1 VASEEN
7 REQARSGPVAILL
20 VFLRLGCTS
29 FGGPVAHM
37 GYFRKEFVARRG
49 WLSEGTYAELLAIAH
64 ALPGPGSSQVGFAVG
79 LLRGGWWGGLAAW
92 VGFTLPSAVLMVAVA
107 YGGALWAAPAG
118 GRVFHGL
125 QLVAVAVVAQA
136 VVAMQRTLAPEW
148 RRLLIAAAA
157 MATVLLLPW
166 SGVNLLVIVL
176 AGAAG
181 LAVFR
186 GRTFAGASEAEIALP
201 RSHGAVAAGVFFG
214 LLALAFVLRLSAQPL
229 LAEFAA
235 FYRSGALV
243 FGGGHVV
250 LPLLEHA
257 IVDRGWV
264 SQPSFLAGYGAAQA
278 MPGPLFTF
286 AGYLGAAMAPARQR
300 AFYAVV
306 GLVGVF
312 LPGLLAMAAVLPF
325 WGKLRGNARLQAA
338 LLGINASVVGILAA
352 ALVHPLWKSTVHSW
366 RDLATAVAAFALL
379 NVRRAQPW
387 MVVLAVASLSFFLP

>member
-1 VASEEN
+1 MASEEN

>member
-1 VASEEN
+1 
-7 REQARSGPVAILL
+7 
-20 VFLRLGCTS
+20 
-29 FGGPVAHM
+29 
-37 GYFRKEFVARRG
+37 
-49 WLSEGTYAELLAIAH
+49 
-64 ALPGPGSSQVGFAVG
+64 
-79 LLRGGWWGGLAAW
+79 
-92 VGFTLPSAVLMVAVA
+92 
-107 YGGALWAAPAG
+107 
-118 GRVFHGL
+118 VFHGL

-214 LLALAFVLRLSAQPL
+214 LLGLAFVLRLSAQPL